1 MQRYGSVLHR
11 NMDFLIFLYNSK
23 SETEG
28 TNHTT
33 LFKVQFQGKLC
44 IITLY
49 DSLATTLS
57 KEARKIMKDIET
69 LIRHIHEVEI
79 SAGFDRPKAI
89 EFQLMTAKVSQQDNS
104 FDCGV
109 YTMWYVCKTQTRC

>member
-33 LFKVQFQGKLC
+33 LFKVQFQGELC